1 MSSARVLR
9 RALRSR
15 FASTSSESSP
25 LFSSSSSSSSAAAHV
40 EPAVPSSSSSSSRGE
55 NRYDASSLKSDII
68 NHIGQPTFQTH
79 PHLFSGDDDLTPGI
93 SKSEYASRRT
103 RLGKLLPENAVA
115 ILLSGDVSY
124 YPNTV
129 IPHASYRQ
137 DSDFMYFTGMMQP
150 HSAAMIIKGREDAPL
165 RYVLFTRRYD
175 KRDEIWNGWR
185 AHPEVAET
193 FFGCDESVAIESME
207 EYLRKVLKSSSSS
220 SSSFLSG
227 GLSTARKVFM
237 DKERF
242 ATTAHGNQVLKVV
255 TDGAFPTQALKAK
268 SQALRWRKS
277 ESELI
282 LLQKSA
288 SANLEGIVAAMRR
301 SRTNEVVTERDL
313 MNVHEYTVK
322 SLGADRLAFPTVM
335 GASNRAT
342 IVHYYQNDRIVHP
355 NDLCLMDA
363 GCEMNG
369 YVSDITR
376 VWAGGSETASFVN
389 DYQKA
394 VYDRVCDV
402 RAAVLAKLERDIRSQ
417 TPVSLHDLHVACVD
431 ATCDVLVDLLP
442 SQTGGESIT
451 KNSLLSKGK
460 YAQYFPHAVSHWL
473 GMDTHDTPL
482 IPGSTSI
489 EKGVCFSVEPGL
501 YFDPNDTTL
510 PKSLRGVGARVED
523 EVCLN
528 VRGEV
533 DVLSRAVPVDREELD
548 AFITSNSSTSA
559 ATTTTT
565 TTSQK

>member
-1 MSSARVLR
+1 
-9 RALRSR
+9 
-15 FASTSSESSP
+15 
-25 LFSSSSSSSSAAAHV
+25 V

-565 TTSQK
+565 TTTSQK